1 MKKKSTYSFM
11 LLPMMPEEDAAFR
24 CMSIAAVGKW
34 TNISLNIIHLLIIF
48 RESVKLT
55 ILKESW

>member
-1 MKKKSTYSFM
+1 M

-34 TNISLNIIHLLIIF
+34 TNISLNIIHLLTIF